1 MRPWQTVCMNSV
13 SLLRRALLLGA
24 VAVALVPAPVRAQER
39 VRQLTV
45 VVGFPPGGATDI
57 LARLIADGM
66 RGTYAQAVVVDNKP
80 GASGRIAVEYVKN
93 AKNDGSMMLFTPAFP
108 MLISPHVYPKLA
120 YDTLRDFVPVGIGAR
135 SMLCLAVGPGVP
147 SSVKTIADFIE
158 WARANPAKAV
168 FGAPSGSSQH
178 FAGQTFARTAKIK
191 LEQIPYKG
199 GAPAMTDLIG
209 GHLPANVSPAAEAL
223 AHHQAG
229 TIRILA
235 VTGARRSRFLPDV
248 PTMTELG
255 YPNVLFQDWL
265 GMFAP
270 AGTPADIV
278 GRMNA
283 AAAAAVKSD
292 AGSAGLGKL
301 GMELD
306 LATPEAFAQMVKAD
320 WERYRTVV
328 QASGFKPED

>member
-1 MRPWQTVCMNSV
+1 MNASV
-13 SLLRRALLLGA
+13 KSRRRFLLGA
-24 VAVALVPAPVRAQER
+24 VAAALVPTPGYSQER
-39 VRQLTV
+39 LRQLTV

-66 RGTYAQAVVVDNKP
+66 RGTYAQTVLVDNKP
-80 GASGRIAVEYVKN
+80 GAAGRIAVEYVKN
-93 AKNDGSMMLFTPAFP
+93 AKSDGSVLLFTPAFP

-135 SMLCLAVGPGVP
+135 SMLCLAIGPAIPNPVR
-147 SSVKTIADFIE
+147 TIAEFIE
-158 WARANPAKAV
+158 WVRANPAKAS

-178 FAGQTFARTAKIK
+178 FAGQTFARAAKIK
-191 LEQIPYKG
+191 LDQIPYKG

-223 AHHQAG
+223 PHHQAG

-235 VTGARRSRFLPDV
+235 VTGAKRSRFLPEV
-248 PTMTELG
+248 PTMAELG
-255 YPNVLFQDWL
+255 YPDVLFQDWL

-270 AGTPADIV
+270 AGTPADSV
-278 GRMNA
+278 ARMNA
-283 AAAAAVKSD
+283 AAAAAVKSE
-292 AGSAGLGKL
+292 GGLAGLGKL

-320 WERYRTVV
+320 WEHYRRVV

>member
-1 MRPWQTVCMNSV
+1 MNASV
-13 SLLRRALLLGA
+13 KSRRRFLLGA
-24 VAVALVPAPVRAQER
+24 VAAALVPKPGFSQER

-57 LARLIADGM
+57 LARLVADGM
-66 RGTYAQAVVVDNKP
+66 RGTYAQSVVVDNKP
-80 GASGRIAVEYVKN
+80 GAAGRIAVESVKN
-93 AKNDGSMMLFTPAFP
+93 ARNDGSVLLFTPAFP

-135 SMLCLAVGPGVP
+135 SMLCLAVGPAVP
-147 SSVKTIADFIE
+147 APVRTIPAFIE
-158 WARANPAKAV
+158 WARANPTKAV

-178 FAGQTFARTAKIK
+178 FAGQTFARAAKIK
-191 LEQIPYKG
+191 LDQIPYKG

-223 AHHQAG
+223 PHHQAG

-235 VTGARRSRFLPDV
+235 VTGAKRSRFLPEV

-255 YPNVLFQDWL
+255 YPDVLFQDWL

-278 GRMNA
+278 ARMNA
-283 AAAAAVKSD
+283 AAAAAVKSE
-292 AGSAGLGKL
+292 GGLAGLGKL

-306 LATPEAFAQMVKAD
+306 LATPEAFAQMVKTD